1 MSEIRKRGL
10 GRGFDSLIPEGMV
23 ETEFDVT
30 APVDESGA
38 RVSGDT
44 IQQLDPFLLDP
55 NPHQPRKN
63 FEEAALEA
71 LAASIRVH
79 GILQP
84 LVATRKGDRFELIA
98 GERRLRAARLAG
110 LTRVPVILRT
120 FDEQEKLELALI
132 ENIQRAELN
141 PIELA
146 TAYRKLAD
154 EFNQTYDD
162 IGQKIGKSSSAIA
175 NTVRLLN
182 LSADAKRAIV
192 DGIISEAHGRVILS
206 LEDEDKRAEILR
218 LILKYKWTQKQADE
232 FARGYRGPRGSKMLA
247 QARLNEIEAWQT
259 DLEKYLSA
267 SVKQTRLARGKG
279 KIIIEYNSAQEL
291 DRIYRLIRHNSVAS
305 KHHGSDGIVKQT

>member
-1 MSEIRKRGL
+1 MSEVRKRGL
-10 GRGFDSLIPEGMV
+10 GRGFESLIPEGLV

-38 RVSGDT
+38 RVSSDSV
-44 IQQLDPFLLDP
+44 QQLDPYLFDP
-55 NPHQPRKN
+55 NPHQPRQN
-63 FEEAALEA
+63 FDEAALEA

-84 LVATRKGDRFELIA
+84 LVATHKGDRYELIA
-98 GERRLRAARLAG
+98 GERRLRAAKIAG
-110 LTRVPVILRT
+110 LTRVPVIVRT

-146 TAYRKLAD
+146 TAYRKLSN
-154 EFNQTYDD
+154 EFNQTYEN
-162 IGQKIGKSSSAIA
+162 IGQKIGRSESAIS

-182 LSADAKRAIV
+182 LSTEAKRAIV
-192 DGIISEAHGRVILS
+192 EGLISEAHGRVILS
-206 LEDEDKRAEILR
+206 LEDEDKRAECLR

-259 DLEKYLSA
+259 ELASYLEAK
-267 SVKQTRLARGKG
+267 VKQVRQARGRG
-279 KIIIEYNSAQEL
+279 KIIIEYNSAEEL
-291 DRIYRLIRHNSVAS
+291 DRIYRLIRHSEELPKA
-305 KHHGSDGIVKQT
+305 HGTTGSL